1 MKMDLLINKHS
12 ENVEYRDTLFRL
24 LLPLLAAH
32 YSLAINEPEPF
43 LEFIRL
49 PQYPLLLL
57 QNWVLVSILVNVI
70 YYVTLYLDRKFPW
83 YKGKIKRLTLQ
94 LGLGVVLPSF
104 LSLFLAFAFFRINGI
119 DIFETNYLKLEWW
132 FSILFIVIVNCYY
145 IIYQFISLFAG
156 LKKMEETATEAE
168 AIDLVFLQGSHQVRL
183 AEEDIALFVGKK
195 SLSFAH
201 TFEGAQYL
209 VEKRPLSEIMLP
221 VRSVQFFRISRSC
234 IVNRDAINSFTP
246 ASSGRLRLFLHS
258 RENEEVYVSQR
269 NALEFRKWFSYNLS

>member
-24 LLPLLAAH
+24 LLPLLEAH

-132 FSILFIVIVNCYY
+132 FSILFILVVNCYY
-145 IIYQFISLFAG
+145 IIYHFVSLLAE
-156 LKKMEETATEAE
+156 LKKKEKKVKATP
-168 AIDLVFLQGSHQVRL
+168 IDLEFFQGSNNVRL
-183 AEEDIALFVGKK
+183 EEKDIALFFHKEG
-195 SLSFAH
+195 LSFAH
-201 TFEGAQYL
+201 TFEGGEYL
-209 VEKRPLSEIMLP
+209 VERPLSEIMLAIS
-221 VRSVQFFRISRSC
+221 SVQFFKISRSF
-234 IVNRDAINSFTP
+234 IVNRNAISSFTP
-246 ASSGRLRLFLHS
+246 ASSSRLCLFLNT
-258 RENEEVYVSQR
+258 REHKTVFVSQR
-269 NALEFRKWFSYNLS
+269 NSKDFRLWNANNLD